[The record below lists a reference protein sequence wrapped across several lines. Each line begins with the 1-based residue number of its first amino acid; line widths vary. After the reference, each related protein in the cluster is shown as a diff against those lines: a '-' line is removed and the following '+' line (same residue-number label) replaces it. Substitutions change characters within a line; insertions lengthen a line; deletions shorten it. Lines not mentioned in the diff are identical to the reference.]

1 MAGIGQLGWKDWV
14 FLVLSVFSPRVPVV
28 QLLLIMAVVAAL
40 AISEYAPGQP
50 VSGLGGRMAIAGGA
64 IAVVAGFA
72 LACSVSIARGL
83 RSDFAKHRLLLR
95 RFRILRRAHLVLW
108 MIAVGGILYWLD
120 WPQLVRFN
128 LGLDRAFLID
138 DLLILAPIVVPMVL
152 SWAAFYEVDRA
163 VQLAISAAAD
173 RTVAEPQ
180 PQREGTGFGVQ
191 GSESRGRRGIRV
203 LNPEPRTPN
212 PRNTDARCAEV
223 ATKDSKSFPSRRRYL
238 MLHVRHHLGI
248 LLVPVL
254 GLLAVQDLVG
264 LVAPERIDCGWGPL
278 VMIGSLAALFL
289 LFPVFLRY
297 IWQTRPLPAGP
308 LRDRLEGAARR
319 SGVPIRDVLV
329 WHTDGMVLNAAVAGF
344 VRRLRYVFLS
354 DGLMAGLTDDEI
366 EAVFRH
372 ELGHIRHHHLPLRV
386 MAMVAPLSLCMLLG
400 QALPGAVGLVQQW
413 LGDGGLGLQVEMGL
427 LSLAAM
433 GLYLLVVFGYFS
445 RLLEHQADLSGCRS
459 TGPNPPRPPVEAFA
473 SALEKLAGSSDV
485 GRKTRSW
492 QHASIARRIDFLFQL
507 GLDPRR
513 ELHFHRRV
521 RLLACLTAVVAI
533 GPVIIGLLLGCHP

>member
-1 MAGIGQLGWKDWV
+1 M
-14 FLVLSVFSPRVPVV
+14 PVV

-40 AISEYAPGQP
+40 AISEYAPGRP
-50 VSGLGGRMAIAGGA
+50 VSGLGGRMAIAAGA

-83 RSDFAKHRLLLR
+83 RCDFAKHRLLLR

-128 LGLDRAFLID
+128 LGLDRALLID
-138 DLLILAPIVVPMVL
+138 DLLILAPIVVPLVL

-163 VQLAISAAAD
+163 VQLAIATAAND
-173 RTVAEPQ
+173 PKE
-180 PQREGTGFGVQ
+180 
-191 GSESRGRRGIRV
+191 
-203 LNPEPRTPN
+203 
-212 PRNTDARCAEV
+212 
-223 ATKDSKSFPSRRRYL
+223 FPSRRRYL

-254 GLLAVQDLVG
+254 GLLAVQDFVG
-264 LVAPERIDCGWGPL
+264 LVAPEEIDRGWGPL
-278 VMIGSLAALFL
+278 VLIGSLAALFL

-319 SGVPIRDVLV
+319 SGLPIRDVLV

-354 DGLMAGLTDDEI
+354 DGLVARLTDDEI

-400 QALPGAVGLVQQW
+400 QAFPEAVGRVEQW
-413 LGDGGLGLQVEMGL
+413 LGDGGLGLQVEIGL
-427 LSLAAM
+427 FLLAAM
-433 GLYLLVVFGYFS
+433 GLYVLVGFGYFS
-445 RLLEHQADLSGCRS
+445 RLLEHQADLSGCRP
-459 TGPNPPRPPVEAFA
+459 TGPNPPRLPVETFA
-473 SALEKLAGSSDV
+473 SALEKLAGSSGV

-521 RLLACLTAVVAI
+521 RLLGCLTAVVAI
-533 GPVIIGLLLGCHP
+533 GPVIIGLLLG